1 VTSTATR
8 VATWSTLPDRQ
19 PTMARVAAV
28 DLVVVR
34 IGDRVS
40 VLYGR
45 CPHRGAPMGD
55 AALVGA
61 NLVCAAHGWDFRWDT
76 GVSDKDPSDCLHAF
90 RCWIDHEQDAVCVD
104 RAEVEQWLTQQPQT
118 FHVDEYLGA

>member
-1 VTSTATR
+1 VSEER
-8 VATWSTLPDRQ
+8 VKVATWSALESLV
-19 PTMARVAAV
+19 PTMARVGSV

-34 IGDRVS
+34 RGDRVS

-55 AALVGA
+55 AQVVGA

-76 GVSDKDPSDCLHAF
+76 GVSDKDPSDCLRSF
-90 RCWIDHEQDAVCVD
+90 RCWVDEQQDAVWVD
-104 RAEVEQWLTQQPQT
+104 RQEIDGWFAKEPQT
-118 FHVDEYLGA
+118 FHPDEYLGG